1 MPQGKGTYGTKR
13 GRPKKKNPPEPKSK
27 PPKKKMASVE
37 LDGKKVKFK
46 AGALR
51 AMFKMKDNQKF
62 SVSRINKMLKAEDGS
77 TVEAFGTSRKMTKLL
92 RKRLNFA
99 KTLMKM

>member
-1 MPQGKGTYGTKR
+1 MPKGKGTYGSKR
-13 GRPKKKNPPEPKSK
+13 GRPKKNPPEPKAA
-27 PPKKKMASVE
+27 PKKKMASVE

-51 AMFKMKDNQKF
+51 AMFKMKDDQKF

-77 TVEAFGTSRKMTKLL
+77 TVEAFGVSRKMTKLL